1 MYLIMNRI
9 YPTLSWLNVRGKRK
23 REHSF
28 FIDTFNLVINAEY
41 AALKSPKFSHPM
53 ARAREGIFSNIVDKG
68 WKILEEMDR
77 TSTVTAIATTNVS
90 SDTSGSSITTTTSTN
105 STISTASTSNKKK
118 FHVKTAST
126 SSSISTI
133 HSIKHIPSESCI
145 PSPTRSSLLPLSEKS
160 NQERQPSQQPQQ
172 HRRAKEGKFVKVSRT
187 EKIKL
192 ITNVYL
198 IVGKK
203 KSQSEL
209 DGHQQHSFKQRLFTS
224 FPALKKSS
232 SNKE

>member
-1 MYLIMNRI
+1 M
-9 YPTLSWLNVRGKRK
+9 
-23 REHSF
+23 F
-28 FIDTFNLVINAEY
+28 FL
-41 AALKSPKFSHPM
+41 
-53 ARAREGIFSNIVDKG
+53 

-77 TSTVTAIATTNVS
+77 TSTVTAIAASNVS

-160 NQERQPSQQPQQ
+160 NQEQQPFQQSQQ
-172 HRRAKEGKFVKVSRT
+172 HRKVKE
-187 EKIKL
+187 
-192 ITNVYL
+192 
-198 IVGKK
+198 VGKK

-224 FPALKKSS
+224 FPGLKKSP